1 MSKEAYLERLS
12 NGVRTVTF
20 TKVDGTERVMEATIQ
35 PSILKEIYGDQATA
49 LQRNPDT
56 LTVFDTEKKDWRSI
70 RVSSIKTLV

>member
-1 MSKEAYLERLS
+1 MSKEAYLESLS

-35 PSILKEIYGDQATA
+35 PKILKEIYGDQATA